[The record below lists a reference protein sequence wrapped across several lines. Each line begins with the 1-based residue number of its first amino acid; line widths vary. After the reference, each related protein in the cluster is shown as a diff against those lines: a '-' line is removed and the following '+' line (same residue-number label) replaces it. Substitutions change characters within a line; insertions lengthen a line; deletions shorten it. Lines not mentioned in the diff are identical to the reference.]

1 MAYPSLLA
9 VHGLLNG
16 IVKRL
21 LDLVMGTFLFL
32 LFSPLF
38 LLLALL
44 IKRDSPGPIFF
55 IQGRIGMQG
64 QVFLMYKFRTM
75 VLNAEKMGT
84 GLFSYSDDPRVTRVG
99 RILRIMSL
107 DEMPQIFNVIL
118 GTMSLVG
125 PRPPVTYELGPYE
138 GLSDQWKI
146 RFKVKPGI
154 TGLAQVSGR
163 NDLTWDQKIEFDNRY
178 VELYQRWGIVVDLI
192 ILLRTVFVVLSM
204 SNVIEKKP
212 ENDSK

>member
-99 RILRIMSL
+99 RILRMMSL

-192 ILLRTVFVVLSM
+192 ILLKTVFVVLSM